1 MNKNEECEVVKDLSS
16 LYIENMISESSKNFI
31 DNHLMGCKT
40 CEKYYKDLKS
50 TFLNEDK
57 KEKKLFAAML
67 DILDELVEAVDD
79 LDEELDE
86 MQEYVESIDEDLE
99 DAEELLDIIDEDL
112 DLVEEMLGIE
122 DEDFGCTCGSDCDD
136 CDCEDDCDECECD
149 CDCEFEDDYE
159 DDEIIEVECPECG
172 ETVCFFDTML
182 DEEEEAEVVEI
193 LCPKCD
199 AVVYTFER
207 DLIIED
213 EEEDEE

>member
-1 MNKNEECEVVKDLSS
+1 M
-16 LYIENMISESSKNFI
+16 
-31 DNHLMGCKT
+31 
-40 CEKYYKDLKS
+40 
-50 TFLNEDK
+50 
-57 KEKKLFAAML
+57 KEKELKVMSPFPHRKML
-67 DILDELVEAVDD
+67 PAVI
-79 LDEELDE
+79 EE
-86 MQEYVESIDEDLE
+86 EYD
-99 DAEELLDIIDEDL
+99 
-112 DLVEEMLGIE
+112 
-122 DEDFGCTCGSDCDD
+122 
-136 CDCEDDCDECECD
+136 
-149 CDCEFEDDYE
+149 